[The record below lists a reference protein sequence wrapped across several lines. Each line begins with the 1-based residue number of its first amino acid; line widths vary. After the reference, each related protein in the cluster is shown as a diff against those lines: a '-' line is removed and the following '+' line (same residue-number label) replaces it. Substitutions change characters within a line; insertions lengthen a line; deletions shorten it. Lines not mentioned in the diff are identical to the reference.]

1 MSQEI
6 ELKLALAD
14 TGPHDLHD
22 HPLTLGQVPRVAW
35 LRNTYYDTPEADLE
49 RARVALRIRR
59 TPTQLLQTLKTSG
72 QGHGGLSVRGE
83 WEWPIEEETLDR
95 AGLTALEPM
104 RDLPRDLL
112 DRLEPR
118 FVTDFERQA
127 WDLSLAGSH
136 IELALDLGEIRAGKR
151 RAPIR
156 ELELEL
162 KSGDRSTLWQVA
174 EHLAEWLP
182 LRPAGAS
189 KAARGSALLAERW
202 PLPEAGQRLA
212 DYLEY
217 TIAALDALADS
228 GDERFQVEARHAL
241 SRLALLPGGLL
252 EERSRRLA
260 ESLARRLL
268 DTGWFDIAFG
278 QDFLRLARSVTP
290 TNPEAQDAS

>member
-14 TGPHDLHD
+14 AGPHDMHE
-22 HPLTLGQVPRVAW
+22 HPMILGQVPRVAW

-72 QGHGGLSVRGE
+72 EGHGGLSVRGE

-95 AGLTALEPM
+95 QGLAALEPM

-127 WDLSLAGSH
+127 WDLSVAGSH
-136 IELALDLGEIRAGKR
+136 IELALDLGEIRAGER

-162 KSGDRSTLWQVA
+162 KSGDHDALWQLA
-174 EHLAEWLP
+174 ERLAEWLP

-189 KAARGSALLAERW
+189 KAARGSALLAGHW
-202 PLPEAGQRLA
+202 PLPPAGDRPA
-212 DYLEY
+212 EHLERVLL
-217 TIAALDALADS
+217 ALDAHADS
-228 GDERFQVEARHAL
+228 NDEHFRDDARQALLEL
-241 SRLALLPGGLL
+241 SRQVAAARDDALRAATQTLLDSLTRQAWFDRTFGQALL
-252 EERSRRLA
+252 
-260 ESLARRLL
+260 SLCRLL
-268 DTGWFDIAFG
+268 RQPINREV
-278 QDFLRLARSVTP
+278 Q
-290 TNPEAQDAS
+290 